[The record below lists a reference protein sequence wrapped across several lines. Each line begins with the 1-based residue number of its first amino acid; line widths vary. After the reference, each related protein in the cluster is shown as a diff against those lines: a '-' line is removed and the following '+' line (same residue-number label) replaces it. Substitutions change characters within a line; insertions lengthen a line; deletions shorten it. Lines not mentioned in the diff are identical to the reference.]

1 MAGMTVEGGT
11 VDARHLREPLVDCVC
26 DGLRLDRR
34 RWRDQRLRLWRLLE
48 ADHRRTRGRAR
59 DVLLG
64 ADDACRPRRAVLS
77 SDRLAGRPLGG
88 AAGHDPW
95 PFDLRSRHRLL
106 RADPSLAVRHNFG
119 WRTAYVGLGIAIL
132 VVAF

>member
-48 ADHRRTRGRAR
+48 AEHRRTRGRAR

-77 SDRLAGRPLGG
+77 SDRLAGRPLGARRVMIPG
-88 AAGHDPW
+88 
-95 PFDLRSRHRLL
+95 LL
-106 RADPSLAVRHNFG
+106 IYALA
-119 WRTAYVGLGIAIL
+119 TA
-132 VVAF
+132 